1 MNDNDVLRLAADVLQ
16 RKAETVI
23 KGCVGLPFDPDIAAG
38 LVAAGKLSVVIEQLR
53 DIADSFEEAGEA

>member
-23 KGCVGLPFDPDIAAG
+23 KGCVGRPFDPSIAAG

-53 DIADSFEEAGEA
+53 DIADSFEEAGV